1 MISLRYL
8 KTFCFLQRFLTQ
20 LTKHLARI
28 LYLMLFGQHVETA
41 IPFPVMNFF
50 IQHLETAH
58 MSSLRSVA
66 VGEKIWTVRYY

>member
-1 MISLRYL
+1 
-8 KTFCFLQRFLTQ
+8 
-20 LTKHLARI
+20 
-28 LYLMLFGQHVETA
+28 MLFGSHVATA